1 MVKAR
6 KKPFKLTLAK
16 AVKYYRA
23 GYPEDGMCTLE
34 FCKLRPV
41 EAAELIE
48 EISAFV
54 TAPTLEEACKLA
66 VEFDYGCNFDD
77 PPGDWRSHVEGI
89 AAIRRAAGH
98 YEPDYSPES
107 IVKDLLKIAVNYNA
121 VLNEAVG
128 QHEKAEFRLLL
139 NATNCLADRLEMVY
153 GDLMKE
159 FE

>member
-6 KKPFKLTLAK
+6 KKPFKMTLAK
-16 AVKYYRA
+16 AVKYYKA
-23 GYPEDGMCTLE
+23 GYPEDGMTTLE

-41 EAAELIE
+41 EATELIE
-48 EISAFV
+48 EV
-54 TAPTLEEACKLA
+54 TAFITATTLEEACKLA

-98 YEPDYSPES
+98 YEPDFSPES
-107 IVKDLLKIAVNYNA
+107 IIKDLLKIASDYNI
-121 VLNEAVG
+121 VLNEG
-128 QHEKAEFRLLL
+128 LGRREKVEFRRLL
-139 NATNCLADRLEMVY
+139 NDTNFLAERLEMVY